1 MNNKSG
7 NKLIFTMEKESNIE
21 ALFSKTGEY
30 LETRIDLFKLKAV
43 DSSSN
48 AVASL
53 TWRMVVLWIS
63 MFSFFFL
70 NLGLS
75 IWIGNVLGQL
85 FYGFFI
91 VGIFYLLTGLIIY
104 LFRHTCIKMPVND
117 LLVKKLLK

>member
-1 MNNKSG
+1 
-7 NKLIFTMEKESNIE
+7 MEKESNIE

-30 LETRIDLFKLKAV
+30 LETRMDLFKLKAV

-48 AVASL
+48 VVASL

-63 MFSFFFL
+63 VFSFFFL
-70 NLGLS
+70 NIGLS
-75 IWIGNVLGQL
+75 IWIGTTLGQL
-85 FYGFFI
+85 YYGFFI

-104 LFRHTCIKMPVND
+104 LFRHAWIKTPVND

>member
-1 MNNKSG
+1 
-7 NKLIFTMEKESNIE
+7 MEKESNIE
-21 ALFSKTGEY
+21 TLFSKTGEY

-53 TWRMVVLWIS
+53 TWRMIVLWIS
-63 MFSFFFL
+63 LFSFFFL
-70 NLGLS
+70 NIGLS

-85 FYGFFI
+85 YYGFFI

-104 LFRHTCIKMPVND
+104 LFRRTWIKTPVND